1 MSDKSSKVTDI
12 LLNQIKGNKLASGYL
27 LYGPGEKDKTATI
40 FAKILLCQGNKKPC
54 RGECC
59 QMFNKGIQ
67 SDFIIVERE
76 KGDTKIKIERV
87 REIRRN
93 VSMRAAGRRVVLIR
107 KAELLSI
114 DAANALLKTLEE
126 PSSNTVFILTTSNI
140 KEVIPTIVSRCQ
152 GLYLDKKTNIYPHT
166 FAESHTCKGVEVYRN
181 HGRGK
186 KVKEFLKGDLISRFL
201 QAKQVGEKK
210 GEGLKFLNSLE
221 RVLRSKMLAETNDIR
236 RKRIAREIL
245 NVTQYRLL
253 LKRNISARLI
263 LEDLSLRLENH
274 Q

>member
-1 MSDKSSKVTDI
+1 MSTMKNKIFDISDTSSRAMDI

-54 RGECC
+54 HGECC

-67 SDFIIVERE
+67 SDFIIIKRE
-76 KGDTKIKIERV
+76 KGDTKIKIERI

-107 KAELLSI
+107 KAELLSL

-126 PSSNTVFILTTSNI
+126 PSSNTIFILTTSNI
-140 KEVIPTIVSRCQ
+140 KEVIPTIISRCQ
-152 GLYLDKKTNIYPHT
+152 ELYLGKKTNIY
-166 FAESHTCKGVEVYRN
+166 RN
-181 HGRGK
+181 HGRVK
-186 KVKEFLKGDLISRFL
+186 RVKEFLKGDLISRFL

-210 GEGLKFLNSLE
+210 GEGNKFLNGLE
-221 RVLRSKMLAETNDIR
+221 RVLRSKMLAETNNIR
-236 RKRIAREIL
+236 RKKIAREIL
-245 NVTQYRLL
+245 NATQYRLL

-263 LEDLSLRLENH
+263 LEDLSLRLKKH
-274 Q
+274 K